1 MRRAILKEEELEVK
15 LYVKDLSAVEGR
27 LKSTGATPEQERVHE
42 INLRFDTKEG
52 SLSRSAQVLRLRKDT
67 ESRLTY
73 KGPGEMKDGVKA
85 RRELE
90 FTVGDFDLA
99 RAFLEALGYQV
110 ILIYEKYRATYML
123 EGTSVSL
130 DELPYGNFVEI
141 EGPDSETIHRVAD
154 ALGVDWEARIP
165 DSYTTLF
172 DQLRERLGLPFG
184 DLTFGNFKDLEI
196 RPETL
201 NVRPA
206 DGSSS

>member
-1 MRRAILKEEELEVK
+1 MKEEELEVK
-15 LYVKDLSAVEGR
+15 LYVDNLKAIEER
-27 LKSTGATPEQERVHE
+27 LKSKGATPEQARVHE
-42 INLRFDTKEG
+42 INLRFDTRDGE
-52 SLSRSAQVLRLRKDT
+52 LSRSSQVLRLRKDT
-67 ESRLTY
+67 ASRLTY

-141 EGPDSETIHRVAD
+141 EGPDSETIHRVAG
-154 ALGVDWEARIP
+154 ALGVDWDARIP
-165 DSYTTLF
+165 ESYTALF
-172 DQLRERLGLPFG
+172 DQLRQVKELAFR
-184 DLTFGNFKDLEI
+184 DLTFENFTNLIISVAE
-196 RPETL
+196 L
-201 NVRPA
+201 GVRAA
-206 DGSSS
+206 DGNASQ